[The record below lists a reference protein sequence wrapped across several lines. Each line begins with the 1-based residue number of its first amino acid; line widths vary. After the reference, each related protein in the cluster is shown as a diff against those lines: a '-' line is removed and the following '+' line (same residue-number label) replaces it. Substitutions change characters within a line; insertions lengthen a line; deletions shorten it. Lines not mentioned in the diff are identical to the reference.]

1 MPRRLKHDVGS
12 MVVYKYTT
20 SWGVGEVIAIPWSQ
34 CRRVKFYRE
43 DGSTQTHNISVR
55 ALRSA
60 TGLDI
65 TYRDDDDEI
74 GRASCRERV

>member
-12 MVVYKYTT
+12 KVVYKYST
-20 SWGVGEVIAIPWSQ
+20 SLGVGEVIAIPWSQ
-34 CRRVKFYRE
+34 CRRVRFYRE
-43 DGSTQTHNISVR
+43 DGSTQTNNISVR

-65 TYRDDDDEI
+65 AYRDDDD
-74 GRASCRERV
+74 GKGLVDA